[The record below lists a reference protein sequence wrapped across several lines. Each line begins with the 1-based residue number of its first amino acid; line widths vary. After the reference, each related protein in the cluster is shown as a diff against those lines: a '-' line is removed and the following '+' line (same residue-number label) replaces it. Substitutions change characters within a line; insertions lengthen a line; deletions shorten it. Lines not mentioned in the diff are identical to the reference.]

1 MIDTA
6 AKRQSALTFRQICR
20 RGLIPDGTID
30 QADRQTIAYSYGGI
44 LAGAYVPVITQNV
57 RLFIHNHNR
66 MGLR

>member
-6 AKRQSALTFRQICR
+6 AKRQSALTFRQIWR

-44 LAGAYVPVITQNV
+44 LAGAYVPVETLNI